1 MVKNKKAKIVGIGE
15 VVSDIL
21 PDSRK
26 LGGAPADFLRYA
38 VKNGADGYLISA
50 IGADDL
56 GREIVSEL
64 ELINVTPVLSITP
77 YPTGRVLI
85 FDEPDNKPVAHILE
99 NAAWDYI
106 PFEPRAEECI
116 KTADVVYFGTLA
128 LRKAYSRATILDL
141 IDVAPEKALRF
152 FDINFRQNYFSA
164 SLIEKL
170 LQKADILKL
179 NIDELNIIKALF
191 GWKETNETL
200 CLKIKEKYNLKYL
213 ILSDTAKCSRIWGE
227 EGLTTVKNQHLEQV
241 FAFGAG
247 NAFAG
252 TFISAIMNGAT
263 QQEAHEQANVVAA
276 EVCRCTSGNK
286 IVRANV
292 S

>member
-26 LGGAPADFLRYA
+26 LGGAPADFLKYA
-38 VKNGADGYLISA
+38 VKNGAEGYLISA

-64 ELINVTPVLSITP
+64 ELINVMPVLSITP

-85 FDEPDNKPVAHILE
+85 FDDQKSKPVAHILE

-106 PFEPRAEECI
+106 PFEPAAEECV
-116 KTADVVYFGTLA
+116 KNADVVYFDTLA
-128 LRKAYSRATILDL
+128 LRKAYSQATILDL
-141 IDVAPEKALRF
+141 IDASSENCLRF
-152 FDINFRQNYFSA
+152 FDINLRQNYFSA

-170 LQKADILKL
+170 LQRADVLKL
-179 NIDELNIIKALF
+179 NVDELNTIKTLF
-191 GWKETNETL
+191 GFDETNESL
-200 CLKIKEKYNLKYL
+200 CLKIKSEYNLKYL
-213 ILSDTAKCSRIWGE
+213 ILSDVAKCSRIWGD

-241 FAFGAG
+241 FAHGAG

-252 TFISAIMNGAT
+252 TFISAVMKGTT
-263 QQEAHEQANVVAA
+263 QQEAHEQANAVAA
-276 EVCRCTSGNK
+276 DVCKHILG
-286 IVRANV
+286 
-292 S
+292 